1 MALADEA
8 VTAALDELTSWHAD
22 WRGLRVAVLGA
33 GVVGFAAAD
42 TLAELG
48 CVVRVVAESVSDE
61 RRAMLDVLGVEQ
73 TVVPADGQAEAV
85 AAHEPGLVIASPG
98 FHPDAPALAWAAA
111 RGVPVMGDV
120 ELAWRLRDARGEAA
134 EWIAVTGTN
143 GKTTTTRLAT
153 AMLNEAGI
161 RARACGN
168 IGSPVLD
175 AIREPDGWQVLVV
188 ELSSYQLH
196 WIAKDDE
203 QGVSPLAAVCLNI
216 ADDHLDWHGSAEAY
230 RTAKGKV
237 YERTRV
243 ACVYNVEDP
252 VTEQLVRD
260 AEVVEGARAVGFS
273 RGVPGPSEV
282 GIVDGILCDR
292 AFLDDRQRSALELT
306 TLEALDAAGLSA
318 PHVVA
323 DVLAAAALA
332 RAAGAPPRAV
342 RDALTG
348 FRLDPHRI
356 ERVAEADGIRWVDD
370 SKATNPHAAA
380 ASLGAFER
388 VVWVAG
394 GLTKGVDVA
403 PLVAQHAGRLGGVVL
418 IGADAS
424 AFQEALARHAAG
436 VPVARVPPG
445 ETEDVMRSA
454 VGLAAGLAQPGDVVL
469 LAPAAASMDQFTDY
483 AERGDRFAEA
493 VRAHLGRVEGV

>member
-1 MALADEA
+1 VSAPI
-8 VTAALDELTSWHAD
+8 TELTSWHAD
-22 WRGLRVAVLGA
+22 WRGLHVAVLGA

-48 CVVRVVAESVSDE
+48 CVVRVVAESVSEE
-61 RRAMLDVLGVEQ
+61 RAAMLDVLGVEQ
-73 TVVPADGQAEAV
+73 VVAPTAAQPAAV
-85 AAHEPGLVIASPG
+85 AAHAPDLVIASPG
-98 FHPDAPALAWAAA
+98 FSPDAPALAWAAEH
-111 RGVPVMGDV
+111 GVPIMGDV

-134 EWIAVTGTN
+134 EWICITGTN
-143 GKTTTTRLAT
+143 GKTTTTRLTT

-196 WIAKDDE
+196 WLAKDDE
-203 QGVSPLAAVCLNI
+203 HGMSPLASVCLNI

-230 RTAKGKV
+230 RAAKGKV
-237 YERTRV
+237 YERTRI

-260 AEVVEGARAVGFS
+260 ADVVEGARAIGFT
-273 RGVPGPSEV
+273 RGVPGPSDV

-292 AFLDDRQRSALELT
+292 AFLDDRQHAALELT
-306 TLEALDAAGLSA
+306 TLEALHAAGLSA

-342 RDALTG
+342 RDALTT

-356 ERVAEADGIRWVDD
+356 ERVAEADGVRWVDD

-380 ASLGAFER
+380 ASLGAFEK

-394 GLTKGVDVA
+394 GLTKGVDVE
-403 PLVAQHAGRLGGVVL
+403 PLVAAHADRLRGVVL

-424 AFQEALARHAAG
+424 AFQQALARHAGG
-436 VPVARVPPG
+436 VPVERVEPG
-445 ETEDVMRSA
+445 ETGDVMRTA
-454 VGLAAGLAQPGDVVL
+454 VELAAGLAQAGDVVL

-493 VRAHLGRVEGV
+493 VRAHLG